1 MLFILKIPSLNCDG
15 VCGKFSPGI
24 LLSVCFTLLP
34 CVGIANGHSNQK
46 PVLLMLFLEASDY
59 SEIEISLQKELA
71 LSIESHRI
79 TIENN
84 FQFTKTTI
92 PERIDEIRKLEKA
105 QNCEAAIWITPIRDH
120 VVSLQMAVL
129 APGQF
134 TIRSVEANV
143 ENNEI
148 GELTI
153 AVREMLA
160 DIRISVETQ
169 PAIQPPREKNQRKA
183 VTGVPLQP
191 PAAQSPAA
199 QSPAA
204 RPPVASQAFNYFL
217 SVDTGVESGFQHTT
231 APPILLT
238 GALGLGLSHASGVRL
253 ASIISIFGALPFEP
267 TDSTITTYGI
277 RPGAQLSFTW
287 RKKFLW
293 MGTFLGVSAPYQVA
307 RISKDD
313 ALLQKAK
320 WWNCAFEPGL
330 LLLFPVGKSI
340 QIQIRSSVGMYV
352 KQIIF
357 KQRSDESTLY
367 APPRFTG
374 SIAAGVNFM
383 LQ

>member
-1 MLFILKIPSLNCDG
+1 MFFILKIFSLNCDG

-34 CVGIANGHSNQK
+34 FVGIANGHSNQK
-46 PVLLMLFLEASDY
+46 PVLLILFLEASDY
-59 SEIEISLQKELA
+59 SEIEISLQKKLA

-79 TIENN
+79 TIEND
-84 FQFTKTTI
+84 FQFTKTTV
-92 PERIDEIRKLEKA
+92 PERINEIRKLDQA

-169 PAIQPPREKNQRKA
+169 PAIQPPQEKNQRKT

-191 PAAQSPAA
+191 PAAQSPATQSPTA
-199 QSPAA
+199 QSPI
-204 RPPVASQAFNYFL
+204 ASPAYNYFF

-238 GALGLGLSHASGVRL
+238 GAFGLGLSHASGVRL
-253 ASIISIFGALPFEP
+253 ASVISIFGALPFEP
-267 TDSTITTYGI
+267 TDSTITTYGV
-277 RPGAQLSFTW
+277 RPGAQLSYIR

-293 MGTFLGVSAPYQVA
+293 LGPFLGVSAPYQIA
-307 RISKDD
+307 RISMDD
-313 ALLQKAK
+313 AFLQKVK

-340 QIQIRSSVGMYV
+340 QIQIRSFADIYV
-352 KQIIF
+352 KQTMF
-357 KQRSDESTLY
+357 KRRSDESTFY

-374 SIAAGVNFM
+374 SIAVGVNFM